1 SADPIGTTAK
11 PTGCAGPDSNAIRTA
26 HAKYRSCCDAAG
38 TIVNT
43 ARRTTARTARA
54 TASASAGRRAGDY
67 PADTAAGKTAS
78 TRTGGNA
85 IRTAHAKCRSCCDA
99 AGTIVN
105 TAWTTTARTVRSTS
119 FLEVLSHAHA

>member
-1 SADPIGTTAK
+1 GTEQATASAN
-11 PTGCAGPDSNAIRTA
+11 AGPRAGAYPADTAAGKTASTRTGGNAIRTA
-26 HAKYRSCCDAAG
+26 HAKYRSSCDAAG

-43 ARRTTARTARA
+43 RRRTTAATAQA

-85 IRTAHAKCRSCCDA
+85 IRTAHAK
-99 AGTIVN
+99 
-105 TAWTTTARTVRSTS
+105 
-119 FLEVLSHAHA
+119 